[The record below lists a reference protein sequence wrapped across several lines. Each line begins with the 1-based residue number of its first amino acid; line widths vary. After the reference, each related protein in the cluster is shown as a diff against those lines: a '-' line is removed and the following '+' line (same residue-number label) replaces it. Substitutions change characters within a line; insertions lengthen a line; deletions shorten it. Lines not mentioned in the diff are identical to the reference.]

1 VIVIDLKPCLF
12 LSISPLPLCHILQ
25 PERSPS
31 TFSMGPQRLPIALPA
46 KLSHGRC
53 FFGWWSLLAVARREG
68 SRRSCLGLEALT
80 GWRVRRVWGAW
91 GAWATQRRTN
101 RSTQGQIVSRV
112 LDASKY
118 TTVLSSGMYIPF
130 LGAAQY
136 IQHGGM
142 GAHALTQQ
150 NTTRISRIRAHRFPS
165 PGSNIVNFDPNIMP
179 GRSRVSSIE
188 GTPRD
193 TAAVPD
199 AQVPF
204 MP

>member
-1 VIVIDLKPCLF
+1 VIDLKPCLF
-12 LSISPLPLCHILQ
+12 LSFSPLPLCHILQ

-31 TFSMGPQRLPIALPA
+31 TVSMGPQRLPIARPCKTLARPLFPRVVA
-46 KLSHGRC
+46 SSGRC
-53 FFGWWSLLAVARREG
+53 QEGGITEIMPRTGGVDGLAGQAG
-68 SRRSCLGLEALT
+68 
-80 GWRVRRVWGAW
+80 WGAW
-91 GAWATQRRTN
+91 GAWATQRRIN

-112 LDASKY
+112 LDTSTLQYLAVVCTLHS
-118 TTVLSSGMYIPF
+118 P
-130 LGAAQY
+130 AQY

-150 NTTRISRIRAHRFPS
+150 NTTRISRIRGHRFPS

-179 GRSRVSSIE
+179 GRSRVVSSIE

-193 TAAVPD
+193 TVAVPD